1 MSAKAWATMNAVD
14 IITKK
19 KDGKT
24 LSPEELEYM
33 VMGYTRGEIPDYQ
46 MSALLMAI
54 VLNGMTREET
64 VRLTEIMRDS
74 GEVMDLS
81 GIKGIKV
88 DKHSTGGVGD
98 KTTLIAAPIA
108 AAAGV
113 PIAKMSGR
121 GLGFTG
127 GTVDKMEA
135 IPGFRTSMTREEFIN
150 SVNTGGIA
158 VIGQTGRI
166 APADKKIYAL
176 RDVTGTTQSLALIT
190 SSIMSKKL
198 AAGSDAILL
207 DVKCGRGAFM
217 KSEEDARQLAE
228 WMVEIGNAA
237 GKKTMAVISDM
248 NQPLGRAVG
257 NALEVIEVMDVLKG
271 RGPADITELSLT
283 LAGGMIMLGGF
294 ANTMEEGHA
303 KAVSLVE
310 EGKAL
315 EKFREF
321 VAGQGG
327 NPHITEDYTILGK
340 GRHTLEVKADRDGMV
355 TGLDAMAIGLA
366 SQHIGA
372 GRARK
377 DDTIDM
383 TAGIILNKKIGDKV
397 NKGDVLCTLM
407 GNDSIKIETVAAEA
421 MGAYELG
428 SDAPEKNR
436 LIKQIIE

>member
-1 MSAKAWATMNAVD
+1 
-14 IITKK
+14 
-19 KDGKT
+19 
-24 LSPEELEYM
+24 
-33 VMGYTRGEIPDYQ
+33 
-46 MSALLMAI
+46 
-54 VLNGMTREET
+54 
-64 VRLTEIMRDS
+64 
-74 GEVMDLS
+74 
-81 GIKGIKV
+81 
-88 DKHSTGGVGD
+88 
-98 KTTLIAAPIA
+98 
-108 AAAGV
+108 
-113 PIAKMSGR
+113 
-121 GLGFTG
+121 
-127 GTVDKMEA
+127 
-135 IPGFRTSMTREEFIN
+135 
-150 SVNTGGIA
+150 
-158 VIGQTGRI
+158 
-166 APADKKIYAL
+166 
-176 RDVTGTTQSLALIT
+176 
-190 SSIMSKKL
+190 
-198 AAGSDAILL
+198 
-207 DVKCGRGAFM
+207 
-217 KSEEDARQLAE
+217 
-228 WMVEIGNAA
+228 MVEIGNAA

-340 GRHTLEVKADRDGMV
+340 GRHILEVKADRDGLV

-377 DDTIDM
+377 DDAIDM

-407 GNDSIKIETVAAEA
+407 GNDSIKIETGAAEA

>member
-1 MSAKAWATMNAVD
+1 MRMVDLIIDKREGKAHTREEINY
-14 IITKK
+14 IIR
-19 KDGKT
+19 
-24 LSPEELEYM
+24 EYTA
-33 VMGYTRGEIPDYQ
+33 GNIPDYQ
-46 MSALLMAI
+46 MSAWLMA
-54 VLNGMTREET
+54 VCWRGMTEREVSE
-64 VRLTEIMRDS
+64 LTSAMMHS
-74 GEVMDLS
+74 GDVVDLS
-81 GIKGIKV
+81 DLPGVKV

-98 KTTLIAAPIA
+98 TTTLVIAPLVA
-108 AAAGV
+108 ACGGTV
-113 PIAKMSGR
+113 AKMSGR
-121 GLGFTG
+121 GLGHTG
-127 GTVDKMEA
+127 GTLDKLESV
-135 IPGFRTSMTREEFIN
+135 PGVCIEKNIDEFKDI
-150 SVNTGGIA
+150 VRRIGLC
-158 VIGQTGRI
+158 VIGQSGNLV
-166 APADKKIYAL
+166 PADKLMYAL
-176 RDVTGTTQSLALIT
+176 RDVTGTVESIPLIA

-340 GRHTLEVKADRDGMV
+340 GGHTLEVKADRDGLV

-377 DDTIDM
+377 DDAIDM

-407 GNDSIKIETVAAEA
+407 GNDSIKIETGAAEA